1 MEAALPVQDE
11 LNLNKK
17 KEIIKHLSESNSKL
31 FWSERMNKVNRQG
44 RSQARVFALT
54 SKNLLNMG
62 NAGFFT
68 SIKAMRVMD
77 LKKIN
82 NVTYSIMG
90 QSIVLHL
97 DDDYDYY
104 LNGGK
109 RDELIEYILTLREG
123 LGCPTINLGLSNNI
137 DLMDYV
143 KIRTMERD
151 PKKCK
156 TQKTVNAA

>member
-1 MEAALPVQDE
+1 
-11 LNLNKK
+11 
-17 KEIIKHLSESNSKL
+17 
-31 FWSERMNKVNRQG
+31 
-44 RSQARVFALT
+44 
-54 SKNLLNMG
+54 
-62 NAGFFT
+62 
-68 SIKAMRVMD
+68 
-77 LKKIN
+77 
-82 NVTYSIMG
+82 MG